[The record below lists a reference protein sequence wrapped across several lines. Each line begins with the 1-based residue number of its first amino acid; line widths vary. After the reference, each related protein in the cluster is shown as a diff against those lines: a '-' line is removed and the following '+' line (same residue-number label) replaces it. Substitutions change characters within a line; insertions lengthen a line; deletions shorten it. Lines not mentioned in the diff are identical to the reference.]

1 MAYIHF
7 IGLIQGPEHSRH
19 LCHFIYTGDCA
30 HICVNGDAW
39 IYPKGDLERAKYI
52 CIKLAVFYT
61 YYIGLTNVYVQC
73 ILYNV
78 NYTFI
83 KEGIPVMR
91 KVVSP
96 KERATLKVCSK
107 ISRYQGFKVAK
118 VLWKVNAHLK
128 IFGSNRLCF
137 IRNIC
142 FWFKFLTVHDFRNE
156 TCIYTSQIVLNIYYL
171 YSGQH
176 HWSCPRSV
184 TLSRFVARY

>member
-52 CIKLAVFYT
+52 CIKLAVYYT
-61 YYIGLTNVYVQC
+61 YYIALTNVYVQC

-83 KEGIPVMR
+83 KEGFPVMR

-96 KERATLKVCSK
+96 KEHSVPLSSSWSICTSSSSWATLSPWLPFRKQPLDNWK
-107 ISRYQGFKVAK
+107 ITLNY
-118 VLWKVNAHLK
+118 
-128 IFGSNRLCF
+128 LC
-137 IRNIC
+137 
-142 FWFKFLTVHDFRNE
+142 H
-156 TCIYTSQIVLNIYYL
+156 
-171 YSGQH
+171 
-176 HWSCPRSV
+176 
-184 TLSRFVARY
+184 